1 MLNLSHSGDTKDYVN
16 QVTHDTI
23 TVCGISV
30 TNMIAGSLIL
40 KAIYAYLVS
49 LLDWALKVHQ
59 SPSKKHKTNKSKKCK
74 KQLIDDNDDGNGV
87 A

>member
-1 MLNLSHSGDTKDYVN
+1 
-16 QVTHDTI
+16 
-23 TVCGISV
+23 
-30 TNMIAGSLIL
+30 MIAGSLIL

-59 SPSKKHKTNKSKKCK
+59 SPSKKHKTNKSKKYK
-74 KQLIDDNDDGNGV
+74 KQLMDDNDDGNGV